1 MKKLRSIL
9 IIFMILTAVVLPVRA
24 AAQPDYIRLHIP
36 AHSDS
41 PVDQAIK
48 LGVRDEIRAYTAS
61 LLSGV
66 TDADAAWQILCDH
79 REEMKAIARACA
91 ASFGFDESVTLDMGV
106 FSFPDRVYGDELVS
120 AGDYR
125 AVRITLGDGAGQ
137 NWWCVVYP
145 SLCLPEEADGEGAIQ
160 FYSRILRWILKIREA
175 IFS

>member
-1 MKKLRSIL
+1 MKPFRLLLIL
-9 IIFMILTAVVLPVRA
+9 LAVLCLFPMTARA
-24 AAQPDYIRLHIP
+24 DTPDYIRLHIP

-48 LGVRDEIRAYTAS
+48 LGVRDEIRTYTAS

-79 REEMKAIARACA
+79 REEMEAIARACA

-106 FSFPDRVYGDELVS
+106 FSFPDRVYGDELVP